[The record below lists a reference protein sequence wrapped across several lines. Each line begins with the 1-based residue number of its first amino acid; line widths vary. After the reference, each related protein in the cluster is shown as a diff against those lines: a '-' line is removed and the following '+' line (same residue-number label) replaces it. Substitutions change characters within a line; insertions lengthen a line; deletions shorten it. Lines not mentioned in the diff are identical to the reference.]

1 MVQDRDF
8 SAFSYKPVTLEKVLR
23 RISIP
28 RGQVTL
34 LKALYEAEDKFAQRK
49 ELVERIRWGDS
60 KSFTGVLAA
69 FSGRINHTEGFEG
82 EKPGYEAFIEVKEID
97 GEESFRLRPEAR
109 QAIER
114 VENLVKTFDQPMEDL
129 LEGIEVEPKGMPP
142 GGSEFSVTYEPWLP
156 DTPEDQ
162 LLVSYWE
169 NVGGAIIAEVPT
181 GSGGPSNWPDAA
193 KNRRIDGIRFK
204 CKGRDEIYP
213 PSAYTTEQIKK
224 IVKGRHVEVI
234 EAKQSLNRNVIG

>member
-1 MVQDRDF
+1 M
-8 SAFSYKPVTLEKVLR
+8 
-23 RISIP
+23 
-28 RGQVTL
+28 G
-34 LKALYEAEDKFAQRK
+34 
-49 ELVERIRWGDS
+49 
-60 KSFTGVLAA
+60 
-69 FSGRINHTEGFEG
+69 
-82 EKPGYEAFIEVKEID
+82 
-97 GEESFRLRPEAR
+97 
-109 QAIER
+109 
-114 VENLVKTFDQPMEDL
+114 DL
-129 LEGIEVEPKGMPP
+129 LEGIEVEPKGIPP

-181 GSGGPSNWPDAA
+181 ASEGSSNWPDSA
-193 KNRRIDGIRFK
+193 KSRRIDGIRFK

-234 EAKQSLNRNVIG
+234 EAKQSLNRNVIGYAVAGRDLFLRDYNPASVEPVAVCGSDDPALSWVCRRNGIRVEIFEGVES